1 MLMAVPD
8 NKLVVPI
15 VSRLLCSLCV
25 YTYIYTYVHARTH
38 RYTYTQSRYSH
49 VNDEMRRRDA
59 RARGSSERV
68 RAVWRMGREREGG
81 RETKGVRGG
90 EGKGESEV

>member
-1 MLMAVPD
+1 MCA
-8 NKLVVPI
+8 
-15 VSRLLCSLCV
+15 
-25 YTYIYTYVHARTH
+25 YIYLYIRARTHARTH

-81 RETKGVRGG
+81 RETKGVRVG